1 MAKKTKLNIDKG
13 LKRIFKVIAPLWGIF
28 LVLAAM
34 INWDKCEPFPNYT
47 PPSECQGASMGG
59 WIFEALIA
67 WVVTTIV
74 AFYLCKG
81 AYNIFKWFGSGFKK

>member
-34 INWDKCEPFPNYT
+34 INWDKLEPILDQIKEAAIN
-47 PPSECQGASMGG
+47 SETDKM
-59 WIFEALIA
+59 FELIKQL
-67 WVVTTIV
+67 VPQ
-74 AFYLCKG
+74 FDQ
-81 AYNIFKWFGSGFKK
+81 S